1 MQPLPRSNRG
11 PAPRVTPARESPH
24 GGGGGGY
31 ESGYS
36 RGEYESGPGSVRGG
50 GGGGFDPGASLLD
63 WGAPLP
69 GDDTYYGG
77 GEGDPY
83 ASQYAGYENDYH
95 DDRNPYAN
103 DPFGDGNGGR
113 GPYNDRGGSQM
124 MSVNNHASPGMKRS
138 PVSKKPPVPKRS
150 AMKQRSAYG
159 GGGGGGGGGYDDY
172 DGYGYDDRYGG
183 GGGGYHDPHAYRPD
197 RRAGHGIDYEPKRP
211 DDYRRMLGENGKYL
225 MLGSLGVD
233 TDTEEHRKARAKAEA
248 IKEFDR
254 QAREQNKIQAEKAR
268 AKKAKQPLVYRERL
282 QQKFDINR
290 SSDKPLDPNAPPSKR
305 DVMLKYGKTVP
316 KPKPAAPREEKA
328 PQSVHEHGKGRGY
341 SSRANDFVDYMN
353 HPAVP
358 DESQLAELERLEIE
372 YRIHQEKLAALN
384 IF

>member
-1 MQPLPRSNRG
+1 
-11 PAPRVTPARESPH
+11 
-24 GGGGGGY
+24 
-31 ESGYS
+31 
-36 RGEYESGPGSVRGG
+36 
-50 GGGGFDPGASLLD
+50 
-63 WGAPLP
+63 
-69 GDDTYYGG
+69 
-77 GEGDPY
+77 
-83 ASQYAGYENDYH
+83 
-95 DDRNPYAN
+95 
-103 DPFGDGNGGR
+103 
-113 GPYNDRGGSQM
+113 
-124 MSVNNHASPGMKRS
+124 MSINNHASPGMKRN

-150 AMKQRSAYG
+150 AMKQHSAY
-159 GGGGGGGGGYDDY
+159 GGGGGGGGYDDY
-172 DGYGYDDRYGG
+172 DGYGYDDPYGG
-183 GGGGYHDPHAYRPD
+183 GARGPGYHDPHAYRPD
-197 RRAGHGIDYEPKRP
+197 RRAGHGMDYEPRRP

-233 TDTEEHRKARAKAEA
+233 TDTEEHRKARARAEA

-358 DESQLAELERLEIE
+358 DESQMAELERLEIE